1 MHSFDVLAPKDI
13 TELKEALGK
22 ATSESKI
29 LAGGTDLVVAIHEGH
44 STPDLVIDISGIDEL
59 KSISHEDDY
68 IYIGSGVTFAE
79 IEKSSIIKKHGN
91 CLVEAASQVG
101 STQIRNLGTIGGNI
115 ANASP
120 AGDCITALVALEAVV
135 QVMDKEGKIT
145 DISIGELIVGANKLI
160 LKEDQVIRTIKFKIV
175 DESYRSGFVK
185 VGTRSAVTI
194 SKANIA
200 VLAKVNEESNEIE
213 YIRIALG
220 AVGKK
225 SFRDFRAEEALRGR
239 VIDNKLRSIFAD
251 EISKTVQESIK
262 GRSSMPYKKE
272 AVKGLT
278 DSIFDK
284 LFYR

>member
-13 TELKEALGK
+13 IGLKEALSK

-29 LAGGTDLVVAIHEGH
+29 LAGGTDLVIAIHEGH
-44 STPDLVIDISGIDEL
+44 CNPDLLIDISGIDEL
-59 KSISHEDDY
+59 KSISCKDDY
-68 IYIGSGVTFAE
+68 VCIGAAITFGE
-79 IEKSSIIKKHGN
+79 IEKSSLLNKHGN

-101 STQIRNLGTIGGNI
+101 STQIRNLGTLGGNI

-120 AGDCITALVALEAVV
+120 AGDCITALVALDAVAE
-135 QVMDKEGKIT
+135 VMDQEGKIA
-145 DISIGELIVGANKLI
+145 DISIGELIVGPNRLI
-160 LKEDQVIRTIKFKIV
+160 LKEDQVIIAIKFKIV
-175 DESYRSGFVK
+175 DGYYKSGFAK

-200 VLAKVNEESNEIE
+200 VLAKANKESTEIE
-213 YIRIALG
+213 DIRIVLG

-225 SFRDFRAEEALRGR
+225 SFRDFRAEETLRGR
-239 VIDNKLRSIFAD
+239 AIDNELRSIFAD

-284 LFYR
+284 LF